1 MVKQNVDVLGKT
13 MVVNVEWKDVI
24 DYVVGNGSNVVF
36 EKDMDG
42 YKSSVG
48 EHTFTFSQREVVK
61 SIPRLLDTQINVEI
75 VN

>member
-13 MVVNVEWKDVI
+13 MVINVEWKDVI

-42 YKSSVG
+42 YKSVVG